1 MNFFKEELNNFIQ
14 ARPLSLKL
22 WNRAIKRIP
31 GGVSHNIRN
40 LGLPL
45 IGGYPVFIKSGHAAY
60 LVDVDELQYI
70 DYWQGH
76 YSMLLG
82 HNHPTVQQ
90 IVIDKLK
97 NGWHFGTVTTE
108 QVELADTLI
117 NDNSSIEEVRF
128 SSSGTEATMYATR
141 LARAFTGRSLIAKAR
156 MGWHGYADTL
166 LYNVKAPFLGEEG
179 PGILPEDKAGIIT
192 FEVNNIE
199 LGEKI
204 IRKNANK
211 LAGVIIEPVLGGGG
225 GFPVEHEF
233 LKMLRE
239 ITEEFDILLIF
250 DEIITGYRFS
260 YGLFQNELKITPDLT
275 TMGKIVG
282 GGLSIGVVGG
292 RKEIMEQANPQLN
305 NRVWTGG
312 GTFSAHP
319 LSMAAGLQTLEI
331 LKNSSQDYK
340 RTNQYGTDFIV
351 RLNKHFIE
359 EKLSF
364 IATGYKSFITLHVLT
379 KFIENLELGEI
390 AHLTDKKRE
399 ALLQLALLNRNISGM
414 HGIGALS
421 FVHSNEHLQKT
432 EEAIKTI
439 SIPISKTQFNK

>member
-1 MNFFKEELNNFIQ
+1 MNFYKEELKNFIQ
-14 ARPLSLKL
+14 ERPQSQKF
-22 WNRAIKRIP
+22 WNRAIQRIP

-45 IGGYPVFIKSGHAAY
+45 IGAYPVFIKSGKDAF
-60 LVDVDELQYI
+60 LVDVDDLEYI

-82 HNHPTVQQ
+82 HNHLNVQQ
-90 IVIDKLK
+90 VVIDKLK

-108 QVELADTLI
+108 QVDLADTI
-117 NDNSSIEEVRF
+117 IKDNASIEEVRF

-141 LARAFTGRSLIAKAR
+141 LARAFTGRQLIAKAR

-166 LYNVKAPFLGEEG
+166 LYNVKAPFLGKEG
-179 PGILPEDKAGIIT
+179 PGILPENKAGIIT
-192 FEVNNIE
+192 FEVNNNE
-199 LGEKI
+199 LVEQI
-204 IRKNANK
+204 IREKANQ

-260 YGLFQNELKITPDLT
+260 YGLFQNELKIIPDLT

-282 GGLSIGVVGG
+282 GGFSIGVLGG

-319 LSMAAGLQTLEI
+319 LSMAAGLKTLEI
-331 LKNSSQDYK
+331 LKNSSQDYN
-340 RTNQYGTDFIV
+340 RTNKYGTNFMTK
-351 RLNKHFIE
+351 LNDHFIE
-359 EKLSF
+359 EKLNLV
-364 IATGYKSFITLHVLT
+364 ATGYKSFITLHVLT
-379 KFIENLELGEI
+379 KFIENLDLGEI
-390 AHLTDKKRE
+390 VLLTDKKRE
-399 ALLQLALLNRNISGM
+399 ALLQLALLNRHISGM

-421 FVHSNEHLQKT
+421 FVHSDEHLQRT
-432 EEAIKTI
+432 EEAIKAI
-439 SIPISKTQFNK
+439 SFPISQTQLP

>member
-1 MNFFKEELNNFIQ
+1 MNFYKEELNNFIQ
-14 ARPLSLKL
+14 TRPQSQELWRKSLE
-22 WNRAIKRIP
+22 RIP

-45 IGGYPVFIKSGHAAY
+45 IGGFPVFIKSGHNAY
-60 LVDVDELQYI
+60 LIDVDNLEYI

-82 HNHPTVQQ
+82 HNHPVLQQ
-90 IVIDKLK
+90 ILIDKLK
-97 NGWHFGTVTTE
+97 NGWHFGTVTSD
-108 QVELADTLI
+108 QFELADTLV

-128 SSSGTEATMYATR
+128 SSSGTEAAMYATR
-141 LARAFTGRSLIAKAR
+141 LARAFTGKSLIAKAR

-166 LYNVKAPFLGEEG
+166 LYDVKAPFHGKEG
-179 PGILPEDKAGIIT
+179 PGILPEEKAGILT
-192 FEVNNIE
+192 FEVNNEVVEDLIR
-199 LGEKI
+199 EK
-204 IRKNANK
+204 ADQ

-225 GFPVEHEF
+225 GFPVRLEF

-239 ITEEFDILLIF
+239 ITEKLNILLIF

-260 YGLFQNELKITPDLT
+260 YGLFQNQLKILPDLT

-282 GGLSIGVVGG
+282 GGLSIGAVGG

-319 LSMAAGLQTLEI
+319 LSMTAGLKTLEI
-331 LKNSSQDYK
+331 LKKSGCDYD
-340 RTNQYGTDFIV
+340 RTNQAGTDLITN
-351 RLNKHFIE
+351 LNEFFTD
-359 EKLSF
+359 EKLNF
-364 IATGYKSFITLHVLT
+364 VATGYKSFITLHVLT
-379 KFIENLELGEI
+379 KYVESLAPSEI
-390 AHLTDKKRE
+390 VHLTDKKRE

-421 FVHSNEHLQKT
+421 FVHSSQHIHKT
-432 EEAIKTI
+432 QEAIEEI
-439 SIPISKTQFNK
+439 ALPISKTQFE

>member
-1 MNFFKEELNNFIQ
+1 MNFYKEELNNFIQ
-14 ARPLSLKL
+14 ARPQSQKL

-45 IGGYPVFIKSGHAAY
+45 IGGYPVFIKSGQDAY
-60 LVDVDELQYI
+60 LVDVDDLEYI

-82 HNHPTVQQ
+82 HNHPIVQQ
-90 IVIDKLK
+90 VVIEKLK

-108 QVELADTLI
+108 QVELAETLAE
-117 NDNSSIEEVRF
+117 DNASIEEVRF

-141 LARAFTGRSLIAKAR
+141 LARAFTGKPLIAKAR

-192 FEVNNIE
+192 FKANDNE
-199 LGEKI
+199 LVEKL
-204 IRKNANK
+204 IRKNANQ

-239 ITEEFDILLIF
+239 ITEKFDILLIF

-260 YGLFQNELKITPDLT
+260 YGLFQNELKIVPDLT

-282 GGLSIGVVGG
+282 GGFSIGVVGG
-292 RKEIMEQANPQLN
+292 RKEIMEQTNPQLN

-319 LSMAAGLQTLEI
+319 LSMAAGLKTLEI
-331 LKNSSQDYK
+331 LKNSSQDYN
-340 RTNQYGTDFIV
+340 RTNQFGTDFMTK
-351 RLNKHFIE
+351 LNNHFIE
-359 EKLSF
+359 EKLNLV
-364 IATGYKSFITLHVLT
+364 ATGYKSFITLHVLA
-379 KFIENLELGEI
+379 KFIENLEAGEI
-390 AHLTDKKRE
+390 VQLTDKKRE
-399 ALLQLALLNRNISGM
+399 AFLQLALLNRYISGM

-432 EEAIKTI
+432 EEAIKAI
-439 SIPISKTQFNK
+439 SFPISQVQFS

>member
-1 MNFFKEELNNFIQ
+1 VNFYKEELNNYIQ
-14 ARPLSLKL
+14 TRPKSQKL
-22 WNRAIKRIP
+22 WNKAIERIP

-40 LGLPL
+40 LGLPS
-45 IGGYPVFIKSGHAAY
+45 IGGYPVFIKSGQDAY
-60 LVDVDELQYI
+60 LVDVDDLEYI

-82 HNHPTVQQ
+82 HNHPIVQQ
-90 IVIDKLK
+90 SVIDKLK

-108 QVELADTLI
+108 QVDLADTLI
-117 NDNSSIEEVRF
+117 DDNVSIEEVRF
-128 SSSGTEATMYATR
+128 SSSGTEAAMYATR
-141 LARAFTGRSLIAKAR
+141 LARAFTGRPLIAKAR

-179 PGILPEDKAGIIT
+179 PGILPEDKARIIT
-192 FEVNNIE
+192 YEVNNNQLVEE
-199 LGEKI
+199 LIREK
-204 IRKNANK
+204 ANQ

-239 ITEEFDILLIF
+239 TTEEFDILLIF

-260 YGLFQNELKITPDLT
+260 YGLFQNELGIFPDLT

-319 LSMAAGLQTLEI
+319 LSMTAGLKTLEI
-331 LKNSSQDYK
+331 LKNSSQDYD
-340 RTNQYGTDFIV
+340 RTNQYGTDFMT
-351 RLNKHFIE
+351 RLNNHFIE
-359 EKLSF
+359 EKLNF
-364 IATGYKSFITLHVLT
+364 VATGYKSLITLHVLT
-379 KFIENLELGEI
+379 KYIENLEPGEI
-390 AHLTDKKRE
+390 AQLTDKKRE
-399 ALLQLALLNRNISGM
+399 ALLQLALLNRHISGM

-439 SIPISKTQFNK
+439 SLPISIAEF